1 MSHIN
6 YTIIL
11 ILIVLFLI
19 YNYNHKS
26 SEQYEHYQNS
36 RSCSK
41 TDIDNAI
48 YSYQTN
54 VLNQHIL

>member
-6 YTIIL
+6 YTFIL
-11 ILIVLFLI
+11 ILVVLFLM
-19 YNYNHKS
+19 YHYKS
-26 SEQYEHYQNS
+26 SEQFEHYQNS

-41 TDIDNAI
+41 ADIDDAI
-48 YSYQTN
+48 YNYQTN